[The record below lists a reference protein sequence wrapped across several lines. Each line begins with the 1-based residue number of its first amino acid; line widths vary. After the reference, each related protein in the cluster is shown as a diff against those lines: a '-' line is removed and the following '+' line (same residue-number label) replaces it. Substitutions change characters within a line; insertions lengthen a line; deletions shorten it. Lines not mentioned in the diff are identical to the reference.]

1 VSRVIRTESGS
12 RTRDRLLQAVALALR
27 EMAGGK
33 ARGQD
38 HRDPMAFATLALQEV
53 SRSVEETAS
62 AWEKRGYWLKADR
75 FRAEWRWVDPAV
87 EAMSGALVTLDWAS
101 VAGAVGKVAGQ
112 VVQVKLPAR
121 MSRSRPWEGAWERW
135 VATRGGDGS

>member
-1 VSRVIRTESGS
+1 MSRVIRTETGS
-12 RTRDRLLQAVALALR
+12 RTRAQLLQAVALALR
-27 EMAGGK
+27 EMAAGK

-75 FRAEWRWVDPAV
+75 FRAEWVWVDPVV
-87 EAMSGALVTLDWAS
+87 EAMSGALATLDWAS
-101 VAGAVGKVAGQ
+101 VAGAVGTVAGR
-112 VVQVKLPAR
+112 VAQVKLSAR
-121 MSRSRPWEGAWERW
+121 MSRTRPWEGAWERW
-135 VATRGGDGS
+135 LATRGGEEG

>member
-1 VSRVIRTESGS
+1 
-12 RTRDRLLQAVALALR
+12 
-27 EMAGGK
+27 
-33 ARGQD
+33 
-38 HRDPMAFATLALQEV
+38 MAFATLALQEV

-101 VAGAVGKVAGQ
+101 VAGAVGKVAGH
-112 VVQVKLPAR
+112 VAQVKLPAR
-121 MSRSRPWEGAWERW
+121 MSRSSPWEGAWERW
-135 VATRGGDGS
+135 VVTRGGDGS